1 MQVEAHLR
9 GQNLDKNDN
18 INANNMEAMA
28 KVVAARL
35 TAARRSKQVTK
46 VTVKPLD
53 KEVTVVELIP
63 AYIELGFQ
71 DALRGG
77 RNGKKQKDGN
87 KGKVR
92 DTDPAAWDEILGG
105 GIEEEPVLR
114 HS

>member
-18 INANNMEAMA
+18 VNANNLQAMA

-35 TAARRSKQVTK
+35 TKARKAKQVTK
-46 VTVKPLD
+46 VTVKDLD
-53 KEVTVVELIP
+53 KEVTVVDLIP

-77 RNGKKQKDGN
+77 RKQKDA
-87 KGKVR
+87 KKPGKER
-92 DTDPAAWDEILGG
+92 NTEQAAWDEILGAG
-105 GIEEEPVLR
+105 NEDEPEV
-114 HS
+114 